1 MKNKAFGAAVLALGL
16 LIVLTPRFIL
26 PVCEYAGKQRML
38 CTYTGIAEMFLGGI
52 VLTAGI
58 GVFFSKAAGALG
70 WLMLV
75 AAVSGVFVIVLPGAI
90 GYCKSP
96 SMPCNYGAVP
106 MLRLLG
112 GLLIAVSLTGIIV
125 SKKRCASSR

>member
-38 CTYTGIAEMFLGGI
+38 CTYTGIAE
-52 VLTAGI
+52 
-58 GVFFSKAAGALG
+58 VFFSKAKETLG

-75 AAVSGVFVIVLPGAI
+75 SAVSGIFVIVLPGAI
-90 GYCKSP
+90 GYCKSL
-96 SMPCNYGAVP
+96 SMPCNYGTVP
-106 MLRLLG
+106 MLRLMG
-112 GLLIAVSLTGIIV
+112 GLLIAVSLTGIIA
-125 SKKRCASSR
+125 SKKR